1 MVKLND
7 EKKVD
12 VSLLEIQRPLSNELI
27 KDYNHKEVMKEIH
40 DIFLQLEDN
49 FFYQVAYQEF
59 LKYSIDENLE
69 FNIIED
75 PRLTVKTFNS
85 YEQEIKNDLSFKSFT
100 RKDYRNSVV
109 LCEALLSRVKDA
121 FDNLDEAEKFIIKNF
136 EYDKPKEYVDEALYD
151 EMCIHKDKYYLSKK
165 SAYIKMALQLGMMEE
180 LHIESQL
187 LTEFKKYISKNIVTI
202 SN

>member
-1 MVKLND
+1 MIKLND